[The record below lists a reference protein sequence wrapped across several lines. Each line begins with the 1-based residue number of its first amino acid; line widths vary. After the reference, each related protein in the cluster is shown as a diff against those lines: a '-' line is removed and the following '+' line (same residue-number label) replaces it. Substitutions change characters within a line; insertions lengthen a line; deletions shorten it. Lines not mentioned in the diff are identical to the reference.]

1 MPNMI
6 KFKFEL
12 ISDPTMYIFFE
23 KGVRGE
29 ISYIFDRYSKAN
41 NKYLKSFVLK
51 QESKHI
57 IYLNANN
64 FMVMQHL
71 DFFQQV
77 DSNG

>member
-1 MPNMI
+1 MT

-12 ISDPTMYIFFE
+12 IPDPTMYIFFE
-23 KGVRGE
+23 KGVKDE
-29 ISYIFDRYSKAN
+29 ISYISDWYSKSN
-41 NKYLKSFVLK
+41 NKHLKSYVLK

-64 FMVMQHL
+64 FMVKQYL

-77 DSNG
+77 DSKE